1 MIEKGVRDNRQT
13 VLIVDDTVLNIQVL
27 NEILQADYRVLF
39 ATSGREAL
47 AVASESTPDII
58 LLDIMM
64 SEMDGYEVCREL
76 KRMPSIKD
84 IPIIFVTAL
93 GQVESE
99 TRGFELGAVDY
110 ITKPFNLNIVKL
122 RLKNHLELKRQR
134 DILARL
140 SHTDG
145 LTGIPNR
152 REFDSYLQREWYRA
166 LRSRKYLSILM
177 IDVDFFKRYNDRYGH
192 TPGDDCLKKVAA
204 SIQASLLRP
213 ADLPA
218 RYGGEEFA
226 CILPDT
232 DSGGALRL
240 AQNILENVRHLNIR
254 HEDSDASEFVTVSI
268 GAASMI
274 PDRGIEPVELTQQ
287 ADNAL
292 YDAKANGRNRVAA
305 FTVNR
310 Q

>member
-1 MIEKGVRDNRQT
+1 MTDQGMQDKRQT

-39 ATSGREAL
+39 ATSGREAI
-47 AVASESTPDII
+47 AVASESIPDIV

-76 KRMPSIKD
+76 KKIPVIKE
-84 IPIIFVTAL
+84 IPVIFITAL
-93 GQVESE
+93 SQVESE

-134 DILARL
+134 DILSRL

-152 REFDSYLQREWYRA
+152 REFDSYLQREWFRA
-166 LRSRKYLSILM
+166 LRSRKHLSILM
-177 IDVDFFKRYNDRYGH
+177 MDVDFFKRYNDCYGH

-204 SIQASLLRP
+204 SIHASLLRP
-213 ADLPA
+213 ADLAA

-232 DSGGALRL
+232 DGGGAKRL
-240 AQNILENVRHLNIR
+240 AQNILENIRMLKIR
-254 HEDSDASEFVTVSI
+254 HEDSEVSEFVTVSI
-268 GAASMI
+268 GMASMI
-274 PDRGIEPVELTQQ
+274 PDKGTEPVELTRQ

-292 YDAKANGRNRVAA
+292 YNAKASGRNRVAV
-305 FTVNR
+305 FTVE
-310 Q
+310 